1 MATLSITQAW
11 NETAEF
17 VRREA
22 GLLFPI
28 SFLLLALPNA
38 LLEALTPPAPT
49 PGQPP
54 EAGLWLLLL
63 PLLVL
68 ATLVGNIAISYLALR
83 PGTSVG
89 EALRRGGARMP
100 ALVGAAILLTIAGA
114 ILFFVLAVIAVL
126 AVPGAISA
134 AQTGGPP
141 TPAMATAIV
150 IVFIVI
156 VPIALYFGS
165 RLLLMTPIAAAEAA
179 GPIAMIGRSWR
190 LTAGHAWK
198 LIGFLI
204 LIGLLVGIL
213 TAAIRS
219 VTGILFAIAAGPL
232 EPGSTST
239 WLVIVVMSL
248 VNMVVA
254 AYLASLVARIYAQ
267 LAGTATPEIFA

>member
-1 MATLSITQAW
+1 MANLSITQAW

-22 GLLFPI
+22 GLLFPV
-28 SFLLLALPNA
+28 SFLLLSLPNA
-38 LLEALTPPAPT
+38 LLEALTPVPPM

-54 EAGLWLLLL
+54 EAGLWLLLV
-63 PLLVL
+63 PVLL
-68 ATLVGNIAISYLALR
+68 AASLVGNIAISYLALK

-100 ALVGAAILLTIAGA
+100 ALLGAALLLTVAGIVLLF
-114 ILFFVLAVIAVL
+114 ILMVIAVL
-126 AVPGAISA
+126 AVPGAINV
-134 AQTGGPP
+134 AQSGGEP
-141 TPAMATAIV
+141 TPAMVTAIL
-150 IVFIVI
+150 IVFVVI
-156 VPIALYFGS
+156 VPIAVYFAS
-165 RLLLMTPIAAAEAA
+165 RLLLMTPIAAAEGA

-190 LTAGHAWK
+190 LTAGHAWR

-204 LIGLLVGIL
+204 LIALLVGIL

-219 VTGILFAIAAGPL
+219 VAGILFALIAGPL
-232 EPGSTST
+232 EHGSTST

-267 LAGTATPEIFA
+267 LAGTPTSEVFA